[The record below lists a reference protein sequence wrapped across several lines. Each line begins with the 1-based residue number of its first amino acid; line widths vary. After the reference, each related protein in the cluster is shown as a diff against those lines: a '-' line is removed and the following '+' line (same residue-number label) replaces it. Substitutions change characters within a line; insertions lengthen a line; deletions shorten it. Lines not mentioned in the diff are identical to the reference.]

1 MKKTSLIAL
10 LALFSATAQA
20 NENQLDSTTPE
31 YLAPEIIVS
40 GKKGD
45 LLRQL
50 TDDQTRVLNPSQMSV
65 FRTISL
71 MPSINQQSVDPYGL
85 ADIMNYHEAFR
96 FRGVEATAGGV
107 PGTTVNVEGLPV
119 TGRPGGGVNIY
130 DLENFGNINIYSGVM
145 PANIGLGLTDVGGKI
160 DMQIKRPADRLGVL
174 VKESFGSNSFSRT
187 FARVDT
193 GDLGGGVKSFV
204 SASTGYAKKWKGD
217 GASNRN
223 NVMFGLTA
231 PFSDNVKLETF
242 VTYSKGKINAYR
254 PFTFAELGSLDSYT
268 YDYRANPTKNDYYGY
283 NKNEFE
289 DWMVM
294 ANLEIKTGDQSK
306 LNIKPYYWSDKGY
319 YLETVSGLKI
329 AGNSNFNGVK
339 RWDIDH
345 DLKGILAEYA
355 TKIGKADLDLGYLY
369 HEQERPGPPTS
380 QKLYTVSPG
389 GALVFNSWYI
399 LSNPSSHVLHTP
411 FAEVKYQLDD
421 WKLEGGLK
429 YVIYTLPSILT
440 SNSTGIGD
448 VGYQDALAAA
458 TVNSMKSAPD
468 TKTFRRLFPDL
479 TITRTIGNDA
489 SAHFSYGENYVTH
502 VDIYPYYIAQSMLSS
517 QPFYGKSFQTLW
529 DEHQMEISQNFE
541 VGLKMHG
548 KNWSISPTVYYD
560 IHRNK
565 QAVLF
570 DSVLNAYYPMN
581 NADAKAYGVE
591 LEAEAR
597 PADGLKCYGSFSWN
611 KFHFTQDVRSD
622 APGNPPIQIEGNQV
636 PDAPEFLA
644 KGMVSWKTGEL
655 TISPIARY
663 TSTRYGDV
671 MHTQKIDGA
680 TAFDLDFTWSKAM
693 LGFKSVDCSLTFM
706 NLFDK
711 KYVSLISTSDYKT
724 LNSTFQPGAPF
735 TVVASIAVHY

>member
-10 LALFSATAQA
+10 LALLSATAKA
-20 NENQLDSTTPE
+20 EESPTLLALNTFT
-31 YLAPEIIVS
+31 APEIIVS

-50 TDDQTRVLNPSQMSV
+50 TGDQTRVLNPSQMSV
-65 FRTISL
+65 YRTINL

-85 ADIMNYHEAFR
+85 ADIVNYHEAFR

-119 TGRPGGGVNIY
+119 TGRPGGGANIY
-130 DLENFGNINIYSGVM
+130 DLENFGNIAVYSGVM

-160 DMQIKRPADRLGVL
+160 DMQIQRPADRLGVL
-174 VKESFGSNSFSRT
+174 VKESVGSHNFSRT

-204 SASTGYAKKWKGD
+204 SASTGYADKWKGS
-217 GASNRN
+217 GSSNRN
-223 NVMFGLTA
+223 NVMFGLTT
-231 PFSDNVKLETF
+231 PFSDKVKLETF
-242 VTYSKGKINAYR
+242 LTWSKGNIHIYR
-254 PFTFAELGSLDSYT
+254 PFTHAEIGTLDSYA
-268 YDYRANPTKNDYYGY
+268 YDYGADPTKNDYYGY
-283 NKNEFE
+283 NKNTFE

-294 ANLEIKTGDQSK
+294 ANLEVNAGEQSK
-306 LNIKPYYWSDKGY
+306 FNIKPYYWSDKGY
-319 YLETVSGLKI
+319 YLETVTGLKI
-329 AGNSNFNGVK
+329 PGNSNFNGVK

-345 DLKGILAEYA
+345 DLKGILAEYT

-369 HEQERPGPPTS
+369 HEQKRPGPPTS
-380 QKLYTVSPG
+380 QKLYKVSG
-389 GALVFNSWYI
+389 GSLVFDSWYI
-399 LSNPSSHVLHTP
+399 LSNPSSHVLHTA
-411 FAEVKYQLDD
+411 FAETKYKLDD

-429 YVIYTLPSILT
+429 YVNYTLPSIIT
-440 SNSTGIGD
+440 YSTTGIGD
-448 VGYQDALAAA
+448 VSYQDALASA
-458 TVNSMKSAPD
+458 TVNSIKSAPD
-468 TKTFRRLFPDL
+468 TKTFSRLFPDF
-479 TITRTIGNDA
+479 TITRKIGDNA
-489 SAHFSYGENYVTH
+489 SAHFSYSENYVTH
-502 VDIYPYYIAQSMLSS
+502 VDIYPYYIAQSMLAS
-517 QPFYGKSFQTLW
+517 QAFYGKSFQPLW
-529 DEHQMEISQNFE
+529 DEREMETSQNFE
-541 VGLKMHG
+541 LGAKLHG
-548 KNWSISPTVYYD
+548 KNWSVAPTIYYD
-560 IHRNK
+560 LHHNK

-581 NADAKAYGVE
+581 NADARAYGVE

-597 PADGLKCYGSFSWN
+597 PADKLKCYGSFSWN
-611 KFHFTQDVRSD
+611 QFHFTQDVRSD
-622 APGNPPIQIEGNQV
+622 APGNPPIQAKGNQV

-644 KGMVSWKTGEL
+644 KGMVSWKTGNL
-655 TISPIARY
+655 TISPIVRY
-663 TSTRYGDV
+663 TSARYGDV
-671 MHTQKIDGA
+671 LHTQKIDGA
-680 TAFDLDFTWSKAM
+680 TLLDLDLTWSKAM